1 MSYLSVMYDEQEKPV
16 TQYPEQL
23 IDHLCSRFTMP
34 DQACVL
40 DTGCGRGDFA
50 LAFVNRPEVEYVF
63 AGDKDF
69 ESIPEHI
76 KCHKNIICDYAY
88 FDEEDWKNYEKPH
101 HLLTKDNSFDVIF
114 SKSVIEHLKNPE
126 HYLSECLRVLKPGG
140 QFILLTPDWISQ
152 HTIFYN
158 DPTHCHPYT
167 VEGVSNSMKMAG
179 FASVKAEKFY
189 QVPIVWK
196 HPIVKVVC
204 RLLQLLIPVHW
215 GIKNHFIR
223 FSIEHMVLGTGTKR
237 G

>member
-16 TQYPEQL
+16 TTYPVKL
-23 IDHLCSRFTMP
+23 AKYL
-34 DQACVL
+34 L
-40 DTGCGRGDFA
+40 DKYGIERYSSLLDAGCGRGDMA
-50 LAFVNRPEVEYVF
+50 VAFYLFDMDVYGIDIISNELHKEISIQQV
-63 AGDKDF
+63 DF
-69 ESIPEHI
+69 DVDIFP
-76 KCHKNIICDYAY
+76 YQ
-88 FDEEDWKNYEKPH
+88 
-101 HLLTKDNSFDVIF
+101 DNSFDVIF

-126 HYLSECLRVLKPGG
+126 HYLSECLRVLRPGG
-140 QFILLTPDWISQ
+140 QFILLTPDWLTQ